1 MIGRWLT
8 FLCAI
13 VLAACSPRPDRAAND
28 SGAAPELLRADTFS
42 ARPTSGAWHAVAG
55 RHLLVALA
63 SPDSALVVLPELT
76 SDSSLASSQVA
87 LQGSTPSDYAL
98 FAPDGDTATARLTS
112 AVVPRQNSCQ
122 SWPVARLLPVS
133 PDTALRAWTIGLQT
147 GRARGIP
154 YSPLERQASR
164 DSARIVVDLTRLASQ
179 APNDT
184 AAAFRGLSYVVR
196 SAHSAVLADSHSFLF
211 GELVR
216 RVNVEANPY
225 EERTT
230 IIGERD
236 VTSAGD
242 MYTLAFSER
251 HIGDEESVPTT
262 ELIGLVRLRDGTDVA
277 FGARDYSDG
286 GTFVMFERGRGARWR
301 LRWQSAYAGC

>member
-1 MIGRWLT
+1 MIGRWQT
-8 FLCAI
+8 FLCAV

-28 SGAAPELLRADTFS
+28 SGAAPESLRTDTFS

-55 RHLLVALA
+55 RHLLVALE
-63 SPDSALVVLPELT
+63 SLDSAFVVLPELT
-76 SDSSLASSQVA
+76 GDSSLASSQVV
-87 LQGSTPSDYAL
+87 LQGTPPWDYAL
-98 FAPDGDTATARLTS
+98 FAPDGTAGVARLTS
-112 AVVPRQNSCQ
+112 AVGPPRNSCQ
-122 SWPVARLLPVS
+122 SWPVTRLLPVS

-154 YSPLERQASR
+154 YSPLDRLTSR
-164 DSARIVVDLTRLASQ
+164 DSARLVIDLTRLASQ

-184 AAAFRGLSYVVR
+184 AAAFRGLPYVVR
-196 SAHSAVLADSHSFLF
+196 SAYSAVLADSHAFIF

-216 RVNVEANPY
+216 RVNVEANPH

-236 VTSAGD
+236 VTAAAD
-242 MYTLAFSER
+242 VYTLAFSER
-251 HIGDEESVPTT
+251 HMGDEESVPTT
-262 ELIGLVRLRDGTDVA
+262 ELIGLVRLRDGTNIA

-286 GTFVMFERGRGARWR
+286 GTFIMFERGRGARWR

>member
-8 FLCAI
+8 FFGSV

-28 SGAAPELLRADTFS
+28 SGAAPESLRADTFS
-42 ARPTSGAWHAVAG
+42 ARPVLGAWNAVAG
-55 RHLLVALA
+55 RHLLVALE
-63 SPDSALVVLPELT
+63 SPDSALLVLPELT
-76 SDSSLASSQVA
+76 SDSSLANSQVTVHGRIS
-87 LQGSTPSDYAL
+87 LDYAL
-98 FAPDGDTATARLTS
+98 YAPDGSAGTARLTG
-112 AVVPRQNSCQ
+112 AVVPRENTCQ

-133 PDTALRAWTIGLQT
+133 PDSAFPAWTIGLQT
-147 GRARGIP
+147 GQARGIP
-154 YSPLERQASR
+154 YSPLDRQASR

-184 AAAFRGLSYVVR
+184 ATTFRGLPYVVR
-196 SAHSAVLADSHSFLF
+196 AAYAAVLTDSQDFIF

-216 RVNVEANPY
+216 RVNIEANPH

-230 IIGERD
+230 VIGERSP
-236 VTSAGD
+236 TSGGGR
-242 MYTLAFSER
+242 YTLAFSER
-251 HIGDEESVPTT
+251 HTGDEESIPTT
-262 ELIGLVRLRDGTDVA
+262 ELIGLVTLRDGTDVA

-286 GTFVMFERGRGARWR
+286 GTFIMFERSKGARWR